1 MVLLESFVSH
11 LMPAKLNKDIRF
23 FQEGTN
29 TTVFIELLTSAD
41 VKRGPYAVSFP
52 YLVGS
57 PVPFNMAGWLAC
69 PVKDPIKL
77 WVESNFL

>member
-1 MVLLESFVSH
+1 M
-11 LMPAKLNKDIRF
+11 
-23 FQEGTN
+23 
-29 TTVFIELLTSAD
+29 FIELLTSAD